1 MIKVMGYGITASD
14 ACYLVG
20 KVTKSRDKTTGEEKE
35 TISNPAYATN
45 FKGALEIV
53 RKKLLLECV
62 RNQDGELV
70 EAIESVK
77 ATENQ
82 FYSLLEKIKF

>member
-1 MIKVMGYGITASD
+1 MIKVMGYGVTASD

-53 RKKLLLECV
+53 RRKILLEKV
-62 RNQDGELV
+62 RDLDCDLDK
-70 EAIESVK
+70 AIEAVK

>member
-1 MIKVMGYGITASD
+1 MIKVMGYGIAASD
-14 ACYLVG
+14 SCYLVG
-20 KVTKSRDKTTGEEKE
+20 KVTKSKDKTTGEEKE

-53 RKKLLLECV
+53 RRKILLEKV
-62 RNQDGELV
+62 RDLDCDLDK
-70 EAIESVK
+70 AIEAVK

-82 FYSLLEKIKF
+82 FNSLLEKIKF